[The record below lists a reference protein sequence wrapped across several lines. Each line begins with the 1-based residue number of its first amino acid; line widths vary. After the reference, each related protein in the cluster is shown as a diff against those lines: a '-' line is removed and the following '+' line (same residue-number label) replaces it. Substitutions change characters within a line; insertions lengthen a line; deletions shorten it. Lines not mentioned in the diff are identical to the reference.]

1 VAVYREKRRPNWLPL
16 VILGVVVVVV
26 LGGIALALAGNRP
39 AEQTPRARVQA
50 GLRNVSEA
58 LDLFTIEYPK
68 AQSGQTSGAGP
79 ALTRA
84 RQALDGVQ
92 TDLAALDP
100 AAAQAFTTRLT
111 AIEQQAA
118 AKAPADTVVPAATQ
132 LRADIRAWMD
142 RP

>member
-1 VAVYREKRRPNWLPL
+1 MAVYREKRRPNWLPW

-26 LGGIALALAGNRP
+26 LGGIALALTRNQT
-39 AEQTPRARVQA
+39 AEETPRARVQA

-92 TDLAALDP
+92 ADLAALDP
-100 AAAQAFTTRLT
+100 AAAQAFTTGL
-111 AIEQQAA
+111 AGIEQQAA
-118 AKAPADTVVPAATQ
+118 AKAPVDTVVPAATQ

>member
-1 VAVYREKRRPNWLPL
+1 MAVYREKRRTNWLPL

-26 LGGIALALAGNRP
+26 LGGIAWALVGNRP
-39 AEQTPRARVQA
+39 AGETPRARVQA
-50 GLRNVSEA
+50 GLRNMSEA

-92 TDLAALDP
+92 ADLAALDP
-100 AAAQAFTTRLT
+100 AAAQAFSTSLT
-111 AIEQQAA
+111 QIEQQAA
-118 AKAPADTVVPAATQ
+118 AQAPADTVVPVATR
-132 LRADIRAWMD
+132 LRTDIRAWMD